1 MKIIIR
7 YIDSDYTINFSTI
20 GEYYCNEANEDI
32 EYCKSNML
40 DDNDA
45 IRRSINSNMDPMY
58 IKAYFINGAVGDV
71 IKQYQAI
78 KNRYAIIDS
87 KSFDKIKQ
95 IVENMVS
102 SLEIVTDE
110 YFETIKD
117 NLGECDTLVIDVN
130 NDKFTYKIY

>member
-1 MKIIIR
+1 MKVIIN
-7 YIDSDYTINFSTI
+7 YIDSDYAINFSNI
-20 GEYYCNEANEDI
+20 GENYCNEANEDI
-32 EYCKSNML
+32 EYCKSNII
-40 DDNDA
+40 DDIDA
-45 IRRSINSNMDPMY
+45 IERTINSNMDPIY
-58 IKAYFINGAVGDV
+58 IKAYFINGVIGDI

-87 KSFDKIKQ
+87 KSFDRIKQ

-117 NLGECDTLVIDVN
+117 KLSECDTLVIDVN